1 MCSSCLAASGHGKQV
16 WSGQHGRYTRK
27 APVTCYNCKQDGH
40 YSFDCPSDSQ
50 PKLAKYARHDKGA
63 TGKSGATGSDDGL
76 PTVDPRRQRSGEFS
90 RLNRQ
95 ENRLHLQTPVRL
107 QIVAQ
112 VAASRAGGLYLS
124 ADQVKVWREHFDFIE
139 QEVSTLKAA
148 VESGAASGQQ
158 LSSMSSQQE
167 PASEQQPSEPTLSGK
182 AKVKQEAGKKK
193 AKKAAVEAFRVAQV
207 KQEIVAA
214 NEGSSYEDIAQY
226 IELELSSGRILPEVI
241 EQGDFEYGTHDV

>member
-16 WSGQHGRYTRK
+16 WSGQHGRYTRA
-27 APVTCYNCKQDGH
+27 APVTCYNCKQYGH
-40 YSFDCPSDSQ
+40 YSYDCPSDSQ
-50 PKLAKYARHDKGA
+50 PKLQKLARHDKGA
-63 TGKSGATGSDDGL
+63 TGKSGATGSGDGL

-95 ENRLHLQTPVRL
+95 ENRLHLQTSVRL
-107 QIVAQ
+107 EIVAQ
-112 VAASRAGGLYLS
+112 VAAKRAGGLYLS
-124 ADQVKVWREHFDFIE
+124 ADQVKTWQEHLDFIDK
-139 QEVSTLKAA
+139 EVSTLKAA

-182 AKVKQEAGKKK
+182 KKQEAGKKK